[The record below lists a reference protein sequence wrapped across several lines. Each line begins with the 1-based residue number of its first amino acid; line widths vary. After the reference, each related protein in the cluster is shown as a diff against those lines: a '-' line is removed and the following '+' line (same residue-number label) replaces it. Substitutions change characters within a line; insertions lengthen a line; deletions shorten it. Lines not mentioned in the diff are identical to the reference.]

1 VALPDSTSSR
11 SYVLNEPW
19 HCGHYSFATRGLS
32 RHGLIHA
39 LYQFKAHVYSAML
52 ARWKCV
58 KHPEHYFVSFS
69 MCLVQDSQDSIDP
82 RCRYLFPRLVQP
94 LGGIESHEPFR
105 VALGTRALDSL
116 DSLTSCPFP
125 ESLR

>member
-1 VALPDSTSSR
+1 MSPGIAGTTHLLP
-11 SYVLNEPW
+11 
-19 HCGHYSFATRGLS
+19 RGLS

-69 MCLVQDSQDSIDP
+69 MCLVQDSIDP

-105 VALGTRALDSL
+105 VALGTRALDSP
-116 DSLTSCPFP
+116 DSLMSCPVP